1 MKSQGSF
8 AASSASRRG
17 HVGVRKKSGRVLLYR
32 LCSRMNSKFIFELR
46 RPSSGYLRTASRLAS
61 STVMY
66 LSNSALGRGIGT
78 GAASVVVGGRSVA
91 SPGGVLS
98 IRDGITGALL
108 IGVGGGDGGD
118 GGDSGDRRSKDPSLN
133 RSGSFLVNMPM
144 MPTTVTTITM
154 PAKRKQPDMSYATL
168 PPPHR
173 GHLCDRSF
181 PRGYH
186 V

>member
-98 IRDGITGALL
+98 VRDGITGASL
-108 IGVGGGDGGD
+108 IGVGGGD

>member
-17 HVGVRKKSGRVLLYR
+17 QVGVRKKSGRVLLYR
-32 LCSRMNSKFIFELR
+32 LCSRMNSRFIFELR
-46 RPSSGYLRTASRLAS
+46 MPSSGYLRTASRLAS
-61 STVMY
+61 STDMY
-66 LSNSALGRGIGT
+66 FSNSALGRGIGT
-78 GAASVVVGGRSVA
+78 GAASVVVDGRSVA
-91 SPGGVLS
+91 SPGGMLS
-98 IRDGITGALL
+98 LRDGITGASL
-108 IGVGGGDGGD
+108 IGV

-133 RSGSFLVNMPM
+133 RSESLLVNIPM
-144 MPTTVTTITM
+144 RPTTITTITM

-168 PPPHR
+168 PPPHC